1 MKTRYAPIVILAVLV
16 LAAFSTPASAWWW
29 PNGLPLSCSSCTGGC
44 SDCNANPECNCTVW
58 ENVIVENGSVYI
70 PFEQGINPEDYTYYF
85 TVPSGVTMRYAGLYT
100 DVWSAGDCG
109 RMNFT
114 FNRHNL
120 GVLRFGKDGAG
131 CNNTTCDMN
140 DSVAGNGCGG
150 NGVWFNVTGY
160 TVSGTNVFVT
170 DDVTTCPPC
179 CPAAAFDGRKR
190 GCNFIQIY
198 SHPDST
204 DTLHIWFNQGME
216 DIANDG
222 VPTVYICNVTPNVAN
237 YWTLCSC
244 IDCSD
249 RDDTIIF
256 NGHSF
261 TGWNDGS
268 DGDHWMS
275 VDCFNVTN
283 NITSGTNTVTYTS
296 SDQYFHPYWLI
307 LIGHNETLNPLGG
320 KDLVVTEIDTIVE
333 RNNQMPFAHVQG
345 YTYTINATIK
355 NTGNADAGTF
365 NVSLYDN
372 TTRVDNKTISL
383 GGMEGVEISFNWTPN
398 TAGLHTLTVIADS
411 DNDVG
416 ELNESN
422 NFTSVNVS
430 VLQAG
435 ANSDLGISSDDIVFL
450 PTYDWHGQSGI
461 NSTTVELKITNW
473 NTNNSSAYDI
483 QFIVDGTIEG
493 TEPMPPLY
501 PMAWTKC
508 KPFTY
513 DATPG
518 NVYSI
523 AINLTNV
530 TNDSNSGNNSASKN
544 LRTIVVR
551 VKDTHEYGKISDY
564 KGPLSGGSTVE
575 MFDMWKV
582 VPENTTLYNL
592 LCSVANVDRGT
603 YAPEFY
609 KAFGIDGL
617 NQDTT
622 NKTYWY
628 VFVNGI
634 PVSDEEERHD
644 LYQMKDGDVAHWDIM
659 KYVNSEEW
667 VGGTGIFFKPR
678 PIMDYPEPFL
688 HGYNG
693 TVWNITIVY
702 PSGDSSYY
710 DIADRIKDKLND
722 TVPDARIN
730 IRTNATLT
738 DTEKQNNHLI
748 LLGTPTENN
757 ITADVN
763 ANHTEVGMPVYYN
776 TSTGNFVDDATDSQL
791 DPGAV
796 IVEACDNP
804 FNNAD
809 INDTWKDENQTI
821 WIATGKT
828 SEFAKE
834 AAEWLINRTCLLW
847 NQSTLD
853 DKGFWLVQ
861 YKCGDVNGN
870 GNVVGDSSDY
880 FKLKYYVLGKG
891 GAISSNWAADTNGN
905 GNIQGDSSDY
915 FKLKYYVLG
924 KGSLNCKRC

>member
-29 PNGLPLSCSSCTGGC
+29 DNGLPLSCSSCNGGC
-44 SDCNANPECNCTVW
+44 PECNADPECNCTVW
-58 ENVIVENGSVYI
+58 ENIIVENGSVYI
-70 PFEQGINPEDYTYYF
+70 QFEQGINPEDYTYYF

-109 RMNFT
+109 QMNFT
-114 FNRHNL
+114 FNGYNL

-131 CNNTTCDMN
+131 CKNTTCDMN
-140 DSVAGNGCGG
+140 DNVAGNGCGG

-160 TVSGTNVFVT
+160 TVNGTNVFVT
-170 DDVTTCPPC
+170 DDVTAYPC
-179 CPAAAFDGRKR
+179 DPEAFDGRKR

-198 SHPDST
+198 SHPNIT

-222 VPTVYICNVTPNVAN
+222 VPTVYICNVTPNVAK

-249 RDDTIIF
+249 PNDTIIF
-256 NGHSF
+256 NNEYSF

-268 DGDHWMS
+268 EGDHWMS
-275 VDCFNVTN
+275 VDCFNVTGYVK
-283 NITSGTNTVTYTS
+283 SGTNTVTYTS

-320 KDLVVTEIDTIVE
+320 KDLIVTEIDTIVE
-333 RNNQMPFAHVQG
+333 RNNQIPFAHVQG

-355 NTGNADAGTF
+355 NTGSANTGKF

-372 TTRVDNKTISL
+372 TTQVEKKTVVSL
-383 GGMEGVEISFNWTPN
+383 GGMEEVEISFNWTPN
-398 TAGLHTLTVIADS
+398 TAGLHILTVIADS
-411 DNDVG
+411 DDDVPD

-422 NFTSVNVS
+422 NFTSVNVN
-430 VLQAG
+430 VLPAG
-435 ANSDLGISSDDIVFL
+435 TESDLGISSDDIVFL
-450 PTYDWHGQSGI
+450 PTYDWHGQNGT

-473 NTNNSSAYDI
+473 NRANSSAYDI
-483 QFIVDGTIEG
+483 QFIVDGTIED

-513 DATPG
+513 DAKPG

-530 TNDSNSGNNSASKN
+530 TNDSNLGNNSASKN

-551 VKDTHEYGKISDY
+551 VKNTHEYGKISDY

-575 MFDMWKV
+575 MFDVCKV

-617 NQDTT
+617 NQDTI

-702 PSGDSSYY
+702 PAGFPSYN
-710 DIADRIKDKLND
+710 DIALNIKKKLNESG
-722 TVPDARIN
+722 VPNENIN
-730 IRTNATLT
+730 ITTDVNLTN
-738 DTEKQNNHLI
+738 DEKRGNHLI

-757 ITADVN
+757 ITAEVN

-776 TSTGNFVDDATDSQL
+776 TSTGNFDDDVTDRPL
-791 DPGAV
+791 GDGAV

-809 INDTWKDENQTI
+809 INDTWMDSNQTI

-853 DKGFWLVQ
+853 DKGFWLIQ
-861 YKCGDVNGN
+861 YKCGDASGD
-870 GNVVGDSSDY
+870 GKIRVGDAYKVFYAAGDPSYTVS
-880 FKLKYYVLGKG
+880 K
-891 GAISSNWAADTNGN
+891 WAADAS
-905 GNIQGDSSDY
+905 GD
-915 FKLKYYVLG
+915 G
-924 KGSLNCKRC
+924 KIRVGDAYRVFYGIGDPSYLNCMHCGG